1 MRLVEV
7 VGFPNPFKQSVVD
20 VDGVVVVGILFSGVT
35 VLQVTM
41 TAGVVCLV
49 AGGWVLVVL
58 QGGYE
63 QGVVVFL
70 KDLGVDVLDV
80 VELQTEIFLVVVE
93 AIVLVA
99 PVFVGVAVP
108 LAFSDGVNV
117 EGHGRDV
124 QGLVVVDAVVEDL
137 EQFLMCLRVL

>member
-1 MRLVEV
+1 M
-7 VGFPNPFKQSVVD
+7 
-20 VDGVVVVGILFSGVT
+20 
-35 VLQVTM
+35 
-41 TAGVVCLV
+41 
-49 AGGWVLVVL
+49 VVL

-124 QGLVVVDAVVEDL
+124 QGVAVVDAVVEDL